1 MKATLPFTT
10 HLLHTKVNDF
20 LQVADYKC
28 GEPGGART
36 RDHRIKSAMLYQLS
50 YRPKLFNHKDFLGN
64 FWLNTLFFVRYLSA
78 MHGFRNTGQ
87 YYTPDRAL
95 SES

>member
-1 MKATLPFTT
+1 
-10 HLLHTKVNDF
+10 
-20 LQVADYKC
+20 
-28 GEPGGART
+28 
-36 RDHRIKSAMLYQLS
+36 MLYQLS